1 MRISKHLNG
10 NTFREGVGGKQL
22 IMHILPLSLYLCNA
36 PASSY
41 NTVVLEYI
49 RPRLSAAGSGAEAI
63 RLDAGER
70 SQNCFRDAFHRPVKR
85 NQFTRVGDRQDE
97 NIDINNIKLHLI
109 IFHRFYNVE

>member
-41 NTVVLEYI
+41 NTVVLKYI

-63 RLDAGER
+63 RLDSGEI
-70 SQNCFRDAFHRPVKR
+70 
-85 NQFTRVGDRQDE
+85 
-97 NIDINNIKLHLI
+97 IDGYFDSRLPLYGKGVPI
-109 IFHRFYNVE
+109 